1 MDYTIKEYALKSKS
15 WAFQEANKLLERLQG
30 TVPEKGY
37 VLFETGYGPSGLP
50 HIGTFG
56 EVARTQMVRH
66 AFEQISDIPTRLFCI
81 SDDMDG
87 LRKVPDNLPN
97 KAMLEENLGK
107 PLTHVPD
114 PFETHESYGAN
125 MNSRLRQFLDH
136 FGFDY
141 EFKSATEC
149 YKSGIY
155 DATLLTLLANYDKVM
170 KVMLPTLG
178 ADRQKTYSPFLPIC
192 PETGKVLYVPMES
205 VNVEQGTVSYR
216 DEHSDALIEIPVT
229 GGHCK
234 LQWKPDM
241 GMRWAAFDVDFEM
254 YGKDHLA
261 SAPLYT
267 KICKLAGGN
276 PPHQYKYE
284 LFLDAEGQKISKSKG
299 NGLTIDEWLRYAP
312 SDSLAL
318 YMYQS
323 PNKAKRLSFDVIP
336 KQMDEYLQHLNAY
349 PTQEPEQQINNPVWH
364 IHNGTPPSH
373 DTHGLSFSLLLNLA
387 SACNPEDKS
396 VLWGFISRYAVGTT
410 AENAPLLDI
419 MAGYAVTYYHDFVK
433 PNKQFR
439 SPTDQERQALEQLV
453 TILSSLPSDTSAEDI
468 QTEIYTIGRDF
479 SFDPMRNWFKAL
491 YEVLLGASQG
501 PRFGSF
507 VALYGIEETC
517 SMIEDAL
524 KKSAA

>member
-1 MDYTIKEYALKSKS
+1 MSDIKDIASKSKS
-15 WAFQEANKLLERLQG
+15 WAFQEAFKILNRYRDRN
-30 TVPEKGY
+30 PEKGY

-56 EVARTQMVRH
+56 EVARTQMVKH
-66 AFEQISDIPTRLFCI
+66 AFEQISDIPTKLFCI

-97 KAMLEENLGK
+97 KEMIEANLGK
-107 PLTHVPD
+107 PLTNVPD
-114 PFETHESYGAN
+114 PFGEHESFGAY
-125 MNSRLRQFLDH
+125 MNNKLREFLDH
-136 FGFDY
+136 FGFEY
-141 EFKSATEC
+141 EFKSATQC
-149 YKSGIY
+149 YKDGTY
-155 DATLLTLLANYDKVM
+155 DDKLLELLKNYDKVM
-170 KVMLPTLG
+170 NVMLPTLG
-178 ADRQKTYSPFLPIC
+178 AERRKTYSPFLPIC
-192 PETGKVLYVPMES
+192 KKTGKVLYVPMES
-205 VNVEQGTVSYR
+205 IDAEKGLITFYD
-216 DEHSDALIEIPVT
+216 DEGELIESKVT

-318 YMYQS
+318 YMYQN

-336 KQMDEYLQHLNAY
+336 KQMDEYLQHLKFY
-349 PTQEPEQQINNPVWH
+349 EEQERDKKLNNPVWH
-364 IHNGTPPSH
+364 IHNSNPPSAENN
-373 DTHGLSFSLLLNLA
+373 DLTFSLLLNLA

-396 VLWGFISRYAVGTT
+396 VLWGFISRYVP
-410 AENAPLLDI
+410 NANADNSPLLDN
-419 MAGYAVTYYHDFVK
+419 MAGYAVTYYHDFIK
-433 PNKQFR
+433 PNKKFR
-439 SPTDQERQALEQLV
+439 SPDDRERKALEKLSE
-453 TILSSLPSDTSAEDI
+453 ILSSLSEESTADEI
-468 QTEIYTIGRDF
+468 QSHIYSIGREF
-479 SFDPMRNWFKAL
+479 EFDPMRDWFKAL

-507 VALYGIEETC
+507 IALYGIKETKA
-517 SMIEDAL
+517 MIDNAI
-524 KKSAA
+524 